1 MINFLKIILFP
12 FLPFYAA
19 TIAVRNWMFDKG
31 LFKDKKVD
39 AVVISVG
46 NLTIGGSGKTPLVI
60 YLLELIKEQ
69 GLKVGVLSR
78 GYGRNSK
85 GYILVSDGKTI
96 FSSVDKCGDEIY
108 QTVTECSIPGAVSEN
123 RVSGARRFIKETGV
137 KVIVLDDAYQHR
149 WIYRDINLLVIEQ
162 KFLLSRNFLVKNLI
176 PTGNLREP
184 LNSIKRA
191 DVVIINRKFSS
202 EENIPAD
209 LEGFFEG
216 KKKFL
221 AHYKAMCFVDIKRK
235 IDHPLKEF
243 VGQKS
248 LVVSG
253 IANPLSLLNVLNQNG
268 VNTENRIVFRDHK
281 NYSNKEIQS
290 IRKKFYNTNSHS
302 VITTQK
308 DAVKLVGFSKE
319 FDDIDIF
326 YLKIKIEMS
335 DHDSFNK
342 FIIDK
347 INLNQ

>member
-1 MINFLKIILFP
+1 M
-12 FLPFYAA
+12 
-19 TIAVRNWMFDKG
+19 AVRNWMFDKG
-31 LFKDKKVD
+31 LFRDKKVD

-46 NLTIGGSGKTPLVI
+46 NLTVGGSGKTPMVI
-60 YLLELIKEQ
+60 YLLDLLKELRFMT
-69 GLKVGVLSR
+69 GVLSR
-78 GYGRNSK
+78 GYGRTTK
-85 GYILVSDGKTI
+85 GYLLVSDGKEI
-96 FSSVDKCGDEIY
+96 FSSVDQCGDEIF
-108 QTVTECSIPGAVSEN
+108 QTVSECGVPGAVSEN
-123 RVSGARRFIKETGV
+123 RVEGAKRFIKETGINI
-137 KVIVLDDAYQHR
+137 IVLDDAYQHR

-162 KFLLSRNFLVKNLI
+162 KFLLSRNFLVKNLF

-184 LNSIKRA
+184 LNSVKRA
-191 DVVIINRKFSS
+191 DAVIINRKFSS
-202 EENIPAD
+202 VENIPED
-209 LEGFFEG
+209 LIKYFEG
-216 KKKFL
+216 KKLFM
-221 AHYKAMCFVDIKRK
+221 ANYKAIGFVDIKRK
-235 IDHPLKEF
+235 IDHSLSEF

-253 IANPLSLLNVLNQNG
+253 IANPVSLLNVLNQNG
-268 VNTENRIVFRDHK
+268 VNTETRMVFKDHK

-335 DHDSFNK
+335 DEVSFNK